1 MTLRQEELLQRSLT
15 AIRALRAQLA
25 QERSAGRQPIAVVGM
40 ACRLPGG
47 ADSPERFWELL
58 DQGRDAVTEAPAD
71 RWPTEL
77 YYSADPQAPGR
88 MYTTSGGFL
97 TGDVDAFDAG
107 LFGVSAQEAAQM
119 DPQHRLLL
127 ETGWEALESGGLLAE
142 RPDSTRV
149 GVFVGMSG
157 SDHSRVP
164 VPAQAVGPF
173 TATGIAPSIAAGR
186 IAHTLGLRGPALVVD
201 TACSSSLVAVHLA
214 VRSLRLGECDA
225 ALAGGVNLLLAPE
238 PYVALCKMGALSPT
252 GRCRTFDA
260 AADGY
265 VRAEGCGLVALMRL
279 SDARAVR
286 APVLAVVRGSA
297 VNHDGKA
304 GGVTVPSE
312 RAQRELLREALRDA
326 GADPHEMGY
335 LETHGTGTPLGDPIE
350 LRAVADVLCRD
361 RPASRPLVLG
371 ALKSA
376 IGHLE
381 PAAGIAGLIKAVQVL
396 RHGRIPGN
404 LHLKEPNPRLGADS
418 LPVILPDRSLPW
430 PAGGRGRIAGVSSF
444 GFNGT
449 NAHVVLEDAQ
459 TVAPEH
465 DGAVGFHGAHAHAH
479 AREALGNAG
488 PAAPEHPGA
497 ARRSRHRAQVLP
509 LSAAG
514 PDAVRDLVRR
524 LADWAATH
532 PDADPADI
540 AHTLG
545 SRRRHFPY
553 RAALVT
559 TASGAALAA
568 ELRAMAA
575 RPVPDRPCRSG
586 RHTAL
591 FLDAD
596 LVQAAEHTT
605 ELYAVSPGFRAAH
618 EECVAGLRATAA
630 GAGPAAAVLAASVP
644 AAAVLD
650 PHPAVDPDRKS
661 RLEPL
666 PADVLRFTYQLALA
680 RLLADRW
687 GIAPAAVGGRGPGA
701 LAAACVA
708 GIMDVPAA
716 GAYLAARHGA
726 GPPPTAPLAPP
737 RLRFLTGP
745 GPTANGGRPTDPG
758 FWLAGSGSGSEDG
771 PDAVRALLAS
781 LTESG
786 YATFVTV
793 GPALAP
799 APAPATDVPGELSDV
814 LWWTI
819 TRTTAT
825 AAEDAA
831 RDRGSERELWPRLLE
846 GLAAAY
852 RAGAAVTWDGVH
864 EGERSVRLPLPTYPF
879 QRSRHAPPVPRAD
892 GFRAAAAYRPGGAV
906 LLPTGPTALRQVRSP
921 LPSRQFETVFSRR
934 LLPALA
940 DTGGVLH
947 LGYYHDLLTQVAR
960 ELGGTSSYELR
971 EVVFPHALRFAD
983 ERRTVQIVVEDRDDR
998 ADRDDHGGWRPFTVH
1013 SVVDGETR
1021 WHRHVHG
1028 EFRSRPSA
1036 TGPELRECERQALR
1050 ERLPVH
1056 TRGDDFYRN
1065 LRRRGVALGSSVM
1078 CVEEA
1083 WASDGEVLARLRAT
1097 RPDGPHPNSA
1107 PGESARLHPGV
1118 LDACAQLYVL
1128 AAGERLPADA
1138 AFITS
1143 SLGRF
1148 GLDNTPGPG
1157 GEPLWAHFSLTEP
1170 ADVRSLVGGYRLFD
1184 DAGRLLAECHAAEAR
1199 LLPPDVVAVTEAA
1212 SGRAEAEGARRPDI
1226 VRRLRHAAP
1235 DRKPEILVAYL
1246 TEVLAD
1252 LVTVDAED
1260 MREQAVADLGLDS
1273 LAALELRRRLSA
1285 ELGADVPLDVL
1296 VDGPTVGELAALLAA
1311 LPAFQPT
1318 PAAGAP
1324 ADAPTH
1330 ATVDAPTDTRDPELG
1345 GKRHS
1350 APVSGDPARWLR
1362 HHRLSQ
1368 NPRVRLFCLPYGG
1381 RGASVFRTW
1390 AAGLPDDIDVCP
1402 VQLPGREDRWQEQ
1415 LLEDCEDTV
1424 RLLAEA
1430 LTPYTDRPFAFY
1442 GHSMGALLAYR
1453 LAHEFGTIRGGP
1465 LRHLFVAAFT
1475 SPSLGPNPLATRIAE
1490 AHRSLGHT
1498 VPDAFAGD
1506 FAGDFEG
1513 DDESLGRVLRECLGE
1528 EAGQQLTG
1536 LLDPVG
1542 RADLRI
1548 VHGYQ
1553 PSTAGADLRAPVT
1566 ALHGRRDPLVGVEDM
1581 SAWKAVTTGAF
1592 RLETFPGDHYF
1603 CHPDQER
1610 TAVLSLLRDSLLDS
1624 LRDRLC

>member
-1 MTLRQEELLQRSLT
+1 MTLPQEELLQRSLT
-15 AIRALRAQLA
+15 AIRALRAELA
-25 QERSAGRQPIAVVGM
+25 QERSARRQPIAVVGM

-47 ADSPERFWELL
+47 ADSPERLWELL

-142 RPDSTRV
+142 RPDSRRV

-164 VPAQAVGPF
+164 VPPQAVGPF

-297 VNHDGKA
+297 VNHDGRA

-312 RAQRELLREALRDA
+312 RAQRELLHEALRDA

-350 LRAVADVLCRD
+350 VRAAADVLCRD

-381 PAAGIAGLIKAVQVL
+381 PAAGVAGLIKTVQVL

-418 LPVILPDRSLPW
+418 LPVILPDRSLTW
-430 PAGGRGRIAGVSSF
+430 PAGERGRIAGVSSF

-449 NAHVVLEDAQ
+449 NAHVVLADA
-459 TVAPEH
+459 E
-465 DGAVGFHGAHAHAH
+465 
-479 AREALGNAG
+479 

-497 ARRSRHRAQVLP
+497 APRSRHRAQVLP

-559 TASGAALAA
+559 TASGAALGA
-568 ELRAMAA
+568 ELHAMAA
-575 RPVPDRPCRSG
+575 RLVPDRPCRAG

-596 LVQAAEHTT
+596 PVQAAEHTAQ
-605 ELYAVSPGFRAAH
+605 LCAVSPGFRAAH
-618 EECVAGLRATAA
+618 QDCVALLRATA
-630 GAGPAAAVLAASVP
+630 AGPAAAVLAAAVP
-644 AAAVLD
+644 DPRTAA
-650 PHPAVDPDRKS
+650 DPDRMS

-666 PADVLRFTYQLALA
+666 PADVLCFTYQLALA

-687 GIAPAAVGGRGPGA
+687 GIAPAAAGGGGPGA

-716 GAYLAARHGA
+716 GAYLAARRGA
-726 GPPPTAPLAPP
+726 GPPPTAALAPP

-745 GPTANGGRPTDPG
+745 GPAANGGQPTDPG
-758 FWLAGSGSGSEDG
+758 FWLSEATRAGAGPEEG
-771 PDAVRALLAS
+771 PDAVRAVLAP
-781 LTESG
+781 LTDSG

-793 GPALAP
+793 GPAP
-799 APAPATDVPGELSDV
+799 APAAATDVSGEPSDV

-819 TRTTAT
+819 TRTTA
-825 AAEDAA
+825 AADAA
-831 RDRGSERELWPRLLE
+831 RDPGSEPELWPRLLE
-846 GLAAAY
+846 GLASAY

-864 EGERSVRLPLPTYPF
+864 DGERPARLPLPTYPF
-879 QRSRHAPPVPRAD
+879 QRSRHAPPVARAD
-892 GFRAAAAYRPGGAV
+892 GFRAAAAHRPDAAAP
-906 LLPTGPTALRQVRSP
+906 LPTGPAALRQVRSP
-921 LPSRQFETVFSRR
+921 LPSRQFETVLSRR

-947 LGYYHDLLTQVAR
+947 LGHYHDLLTQVAR
-960 ELGGTSSYELR
+960 ELGGASSYELR
-971 EVVFPHALRFAD
+971 AVVFAHALRFAD
-983 ERRTVQIVVEDRDDR
+983 ERRTVQILVEDDGRS
-998 ADRDDHGGWRPFTVH
+998 DRDGRDGHDGHDGWRPFTVH

-1028 EFRSRPSA
+1028 EFRIRPSA
-1036 TGPELRECERQALR
+1036 TGPGLPEQDRRVLR

-1083 WASDGEVLARLRAT
+1083 WSSDGEVLARLRAT
-1097 RPDGPHPNSA
+1097 GPDGPHPSSV
-1107 PGESARLHPGV
+1107 PGDSARLHPGV

-1128 AAGERLPADA
+1128 AAGERLAADA

-1143 SLGRF
+1143 SLARF

-1157 GEPLWAHFSLTEP
+1157 GRPLWAHFSLAEP
-1170 ADVRSLVGGYRLFD
+1170 ADGRSLVGGYRLFD
-1184 DAGRLLAECHAAEAR
+1184 HTGRLLAECQGAEAR
-1199 LLPPDVVAVTEAA
+1199 LLPPDAVAHQVRDHAGTATEAVT
-1212 SGRAEAEGARRPDI
+1212 GRADAEGPRRPDT

-1235 DRKPEILVAYL
+1235 DEKPEILVAYL
-1246 TEVLAD
+1246 TDALAD
-1252 LVTVDAED
+1252 LVTVDAEE
-1260 MREQAVADLGLDS
+1260 MREHAVADLGLDS

-1285 ELGADVPLDVL
+1285 DLGADVPLDVL

-1311 LPAFQPT
+1311 LPAFRPD

-1324 ADAPTH
+1324 ADA
-1330 ATVDAPTDTRDPELG
+1330 RDPEQHG

-1362 HHRLSQ
+1362 HHRLSRH
-1368 NPRVRLFCLPYGG
+1368 PRVRLFCLPYGG

-1390 AAGLPDDIDVCP
+1390 AAALPDDIDVCP
-1402 VQLPGREDRWQEQ
+1402 VQLPGREDRWQEH
-1415 LLEDCEDTV
+1415 LLEDCEEAV

-1475 SPSLGPNPLATRIAE
+1475 SPSLGPNPLATRIAQ
-1490 AHRSLGHT
+1490 AHRSLGHSA
-1498 VPDAFAGD
+1498 PDAFEA
-1506 FAGDFEG
+1506 DFEG
-1513 DDESLGRVLRECLGE
+1513 DFESLGRAVRECLGE

-1536 LLDPVG
+1536 VLDPVG

-1548 VHGYQ
+1548 VHGYR
-1553 PSTAGADLRAPVT
+1553 PSTAEADLQAPVT
-1566 ALHGRRDPLVGVEDM
+1566 ALHGRRDPLVSEEGM
-1581 SAWKAVTTGAF
+1581 SAWKAVTTGDF

-1610 TAVLSLLRDSLLDS
+1610 TAVLSLLRD
-1624 LRDRLC
+1624 RLC